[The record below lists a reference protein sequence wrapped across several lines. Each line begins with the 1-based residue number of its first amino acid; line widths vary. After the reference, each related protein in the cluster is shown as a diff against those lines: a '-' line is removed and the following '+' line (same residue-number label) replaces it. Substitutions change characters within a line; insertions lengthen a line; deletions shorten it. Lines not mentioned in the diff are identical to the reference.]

1 MVKRIF
7 QVTLTLLFLNSQAA
21 YSQECL
27 ANAGLDISICDGDGT
42 SSNYTYLDGENS
54 TLSEGDINYDW
65 TVITVV
71 GNGEWEE
78 SLVITNSES
87 DESDPRFK
95 YPKNLNVNTDFL
107 IELRIFNDDNTC

>member
-42 SSNYTYLDGENS
+42 SSNYTYLDGEN
-54 TLSEGDINYDW
+54 
-65 TVITVV
+65 
-71 GNGEWEE
+71 
-78 SLVITNSES
+78 
-87 DESDPRFK
+87 
-95 YPKNLNVNTDFL
+95 
-107 IELRIFNDDNTC
+107 